1 MSMQSNLF
9 GENQMLPLGRFSI
22 HRNGQESE
30 RDRTLVFRV
39 SGRTGKPRKP
49 VIPAEDLNRRAR
61 PEGSQGHAPMS
72 YRLKY
77 IDRSPCAC
85 LKEQVFQILNEV
97 NSFTRG
103 LHLRSK

>member
-39 SGRTGKPRKP
+39 SDRTGKP
-49 VIPAEDLNRRAR
+49 
-61 PEGSQGHAPMS
+61 GS
-72 YRLKY
+72 R
-77 IDRSPCAC
+77 
-85 LKEQVFQILNEV
+85 
-97 NSFTRG
+97 
-103 LHLRSK
+103 